1 MKVFII
7 LFNSILLFF
16 IMLDILNINV
26 FKENMSGCKASQEE
40 EQQRSEKN
48 AVINNLK
55 NQINELETKYVSLL
69 LISNG
74 NVARVNQ
81 IAEDAQ
87 KKMKDM
93 EKK

>member
-26 FKENMSGCKASQEE
+26 FKENMSGCKASDE
-40 EQQRSEKN
+40 EQKQRSEKN

-55 NQINELETKYVSLL
+55 NKMNELETKYVSLL
-69 LISNG
+69 LTSNG
-74 NVARVNQ
+74 NVTRVNK

-87 KKMKDM
+87 KKMENM
-93 EKK
+93 